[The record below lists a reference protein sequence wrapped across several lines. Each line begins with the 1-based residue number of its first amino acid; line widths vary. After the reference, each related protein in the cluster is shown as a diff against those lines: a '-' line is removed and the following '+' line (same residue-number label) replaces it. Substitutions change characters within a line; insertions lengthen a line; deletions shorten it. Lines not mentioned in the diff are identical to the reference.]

1 MGSAILRGHGER
13 ERSFNTHSLTL
24 GGQFE
29 SIGGILHALRCIPR
43 SRFAQGGILPPDR
56 RIFLAVGSD
65 GGFCR
70 TLRQLS
76 RCRQLPSIS
85 LSVGRER
92 KSIVLRIRVR
102 GEPLLLFCH
111 T

>member
-1 MGSAILRGHGER
+1 MANASAA
-13 ERSFNTHSLTL
+13 SNTHSLTL
-24 GGQFE
+24 RSQFE
-29 SIGGILHALRCIPR
+29 SIGGILHALRLIPR
-43 SRFAQGGILPPDR
+43 CRFAQSGILPPDR
-56 RIFLAVGSD
+56 RIFLAVSSD

-76 RCRQLPSIS
+76 CCRQFASIS

-92 KSIVLRIRVR
+92 KRIVLRIRVR
-102 GEPLLLFCH
+102 GEPLLLFRH